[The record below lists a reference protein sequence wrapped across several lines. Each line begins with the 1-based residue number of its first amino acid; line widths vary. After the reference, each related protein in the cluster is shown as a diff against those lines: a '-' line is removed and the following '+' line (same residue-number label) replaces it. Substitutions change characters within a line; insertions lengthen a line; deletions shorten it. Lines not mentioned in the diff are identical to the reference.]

1 MEQIMKVQHT
11 KFSSKEFLRFR
22 RPEKFS
28 DSTIRETG
36 SLDRV
41 VLEHFLS
48 TLNTRNQELQ
58 FEDFSKKICEK
69 IICPNLLEQT
79 GPVAGGDGKTD
90 TQTFPVSEQSKLLWF
105 EGINET
111 SNKDRWAFAV
121 STRKDWKKKCYED
134 VFKIK
139 ETERGYSKIFCVT
152 NQSAKS
158 NIRSEVEDTLKTQTG
173 IDVRVLDI
181 NWLLD
186 QIYKNHFEQLA
197 IETLSI
203 PTQYKR
209 EVIFGENDYKKQ
221 KRYDEITEY
230 IRDNVNPAEISYEQV
245 DLFLEIAELS
255 AELEKSLIET
265 QGLFDRAIRIAKIFG
280 TNQQL
285 LDSYYHYAWKSHFW
299 MEDFNLFEENLKLA
313 YDCISSST
321 NSSKWEK
328 ILNLVTV
335 HRSYIKLNNV
345 TPTIDI
351 ESIER
356 NMLSQL
362 DKIAEDESRLSNS
375 LTAQTHKALYKM
387 TTFSNVEDAA
397 PVFEELHNI
406 IKKSENLIGYP
417 FEKNFHL
424 LNELDDIFSNVDAY
438 EKLLD
443 YMTEQSTQRDGDIKG
458 ALLNL
463 RRGVKRIQNGHYYQA
478 IKYLGKSLIPL
489 YKEESRDKL
498 ILALKAIAYA
508 YESIGLLWS
517 SRFCLLL
524 SASLI
529 TDNYWKYDELS
540 LKQVE
545 IYYHLCLVEIKLGK
559 LAHAILWYE
568 LFLIVNQNISNSYF
582 GEKENQQID
591 LYISKLILNTDLKEI
606 KHQTNIP
613 DELDR
618 LGLFLSSGCLKYSLG
633 YIDDFEREYETTAD
647 NGHDNFLQKVRDFDT
662 GFNNEYIIEYQQKR
676 GLYKSFILGCTIEI
690 SFPNRSPFT
699 EFSANF
705 LALLE
710 GVFAT
715 CAVDNMYFKEAFLII
730 EIIADDDDNLSL
742 SHEINSDEGKLN
754 LTINCSGFDTSH
766 FRIDDQQKV
775 TEEFKKIVFD
785 LIPELF
791 VIKGTKYIEKMIF
804 EDAAFDRAIS
814 FGACIK
820 AIENILGNDIDQ
832 QIKKIYSTNNEKKSY
847 PLLRNKCWDNEFP
860 KVLKTD
866 VISEPI
872 FGKGKIPE
880 EKLSTEDI
888 THKDYFIQNLIKP
901 RLWDKT
907 RWQGVRFVQFKSCYL
922 GLYLLFE
929 DANAGEDIFKDLIS
943 SVGLSDSKSRLRV
956 CIVKGISVK
965 NPAHYRVLISEN
977 MKNTPMTKRVTM
989 ISRINTMTPDDN
1001 INLDRFLAAYHSYGK
1016 FYLGCDAMLK
1026 SITTDSPRKDSLGIE
1041 MSALDIRWAWEIG
1054 LNDVD
1059 CIGINLDE
1067 DDPYIPDDVVK
1078 IPLLE
1083 LINTK

>member
-1 MEQIMKVQHT
+1 MNVKHT
-11 KFSSKEFLRFR
+11 KFSPKEFLKRR

-28 DSTIRETG
+28 DSSIRETG

-48 TLNTRNQELQ
+48 TLNIRNQELQ
-58 FEDFSKKICEK
+58 FEDFAKKICEK

-105 EGINET
+105 EGVNET
-111 SNKDRWAFAV
+111 SNKERWAFAV
-121 STRKDWKKKCYED
+121 STRKDWKKKCNED
-134 VFKIK
+134 VLKIK

-158 NIRSEVEDTLKTQTG
+158 NIRSVVEDTLKTQTG

-203 PTQYKR
+203 PTQYRR

-221 KRYDEITEY
+221 KRYDEIVQF
-230 IRDNVNPAEISYEQV
+230 IRDNVNPSEILFDQV

-265 QGLFDRAIRIAKIFG
+265 QGLFDRAIRIAKKFG

-285 LDSYYHYAWKSHFW
+285 LNAYYQYSWKSLFW
-299 MEDFNLFEENLKLA
+299 MEDFNLFEENLQLA
-313 YDCISSST
+313 FNCVASST
-321 NSSKWEK
+321 NASKWEK

-335 HRSYIKLNNV
+335 HRSYIKLNNA

-362 DKIAEDESRLSNS
+362 DEIAKDESRPSNS
-375 LTAQTHKALYKM
+375 LTAQTHKTLYKI
-387 TTFSNVEDAA
+387 TTISNVKDAS
-397 PVFEELHNI
+397 PMFEELHNI
-406 IKKSENLIGYP
+406 FKHSENLIGYP

-424 LNELDDIFSNVDAY
+424 LNELDDIFFDVDAY
-438 EKLLD
+438 DKLLD
-443 YMTEQSTQRDGDIKG
+443 YMTEQSIQRDGDIKG

-463 RRGVKRIQNGHYYQA
+463 RRGINSIQNGHYYQA
-478 IKYLGKSLIPL
+478 IKHLGKSLIPL

-517 SRFCLLL
+517 SRSCSLL

-529 TDNYWKYDELS
+529 TDNYWKYDEIS

-545 IYYHLCLVEIKLGK
+545 IYYQLCLVEIKLGK

-568 LFLIVNQNISNSYF
+568 LFLIVNQNICNSYF
-582 GEKENQQID
+582 GKKENQQID

-606 KHQTNIP
+606 KHQSNIP
-613 DELDR
+613 DELNR
-618 LGLFLSSGCLKYSLG
+618 LGLFVSSRCLKYSLG
-633 YIDDFEREYETTAD
+633 HIEDFEHEYETIAD
-647 NGHDNFLQKVRDFDT
+647 QDLDNFLQKVRDFDT
-662 GFNNEYIIEYQQKR
+662 GLCSEYIIEYQQKR
-676 GLYKSFILGCTIEI
+676 GLYKSFILGCAIEI

-699 EFSANF
+699 EFSANV

-710 GVFAT
+710 GAFAT
-715 CAVDNMYFKEAFLII
+715 CAIDNMHLKEPFLVI

-742 SHEINSDEGKLN
+742 SHEINSDDGKLN
-754 LTINCSGFDTSH
+754 LTINCSGFDISL
-766 FRIDDQQKV
+766 FSIDDQKKV
-775 TEEFKKIVFD
+775 TKEFEKMIFD
-785 LIPELF
+785 LLPELF
-791 VIKGTKYIEKMIF
+791 VIKNTKYIEKMIF
-804 EDAAFDRAIS
+804 EDASLDRAIS
-814 FGACIK
+814 FGSCIK

-832 QIKKIYSTNNEKKSY
+832 QIKKIYSTNDEKESY
-847 PLLRNKCWDNEFP
+847 PLLRNKSWDDDFP
-860 KVLKTD
+860 KLLKTD
-866 VISEPI
+866 IVSAPI
-872 FGKGKIPE
+872 AGKGKIPE
-880 EKLSTEDI
+880 EILITEDI
-888 THKDYFIQNLIKP
+888 THKDYAIQSLIKP

-907 RWQGVRFVQFKSCYL
+907 HWQGVGFVQFKSCYP
-922 GLYLLFE
+922 GLYLLFK
-929 DANAGEDIFKDLIS
+929 DTRAGEDIFKDLIS

-956 CIVKGISVK
+956 CIVKGISAK

-977 MKNTPMTKRVTM
+977 MNSIPMTKRVTM
-989 ISRINTMTPDDN
+989 ISRINTMTPDN
-1001 INLDRFLAAYHSYGK
+1001 NVNLDRFLAAYHSYGK
-1016 FYLGCDAMLK
+1016 FYLGCDAMLNG
-1026 SITTDSPRKDSLGIE
+1026 ITTDSPRKDSLGIE
-1041 MSALDIRWAWEIG
+1041 MSTLDIRWAWEIG

-1059 CIGINLDE
+1059 IIGVNLKD
-1067 DDPYIPDDVVK
+1067 DDPYIPDDVADV
-1078 IPLLE
+1078 PLLE

>member
-1 MEQIMKVQHT
+1 MKEQHT
-11 KFSSKEFLRFR
+11 KFSSKEFLRRR
-22 RPEKFS
+22 RPEQFS

-58 FEDFSKKICEK
+58 FEGFVKKICEK

-90 TQTFPVSEQSKLLWF
+90 TQTFPVSEQNKLLWF
-105 EGINET
+105 EGMNET
-111 SNKDRWAFAV
+111 SNKERWAFAV
-121 STRKDWKKKCYED
+121 STRKDWKKKCNED
-134 VFKIK
+134 VLKIK
-139 ETERGYSKIFCVT
+139 ETKRGYSKIFCVT

-158 NIRSEVEDTLKTQTG
+158 NMRSEVEDTLKIQTG

-221 KRYDEITEY
+221 KRYDEIAEY
-230 IRDNVNPAEISYEQV
+230 IRDNVNPSEILFDQV

-255 AELEKSLIET
+255 AELEKSLNET
-265 QGLFDRAIRIAKIFG
+265 QGLFDRAIKIAKKFG

-285 LDSYYHYAWKSHFW
+285 LNAYYQYSWKSHFW
-299 MEDFNLFEENLKLA
+299 MEDFNLFEENLQLA
-313 YDCISSST
+313 YDCIASST

-328 ILNLVTV
+328 ILDLVFV
-335 HRSYIKLNNV
+335 HRGYIKLTNT

-356 NMLSQL
+356 NMLFQL
-362 DKIAEDESRLSNS
+362 DKIAQDESRPSNS
-375 LTAQTHKALYKM
+375 LTAQTHKALHKI
-387 TTFSNVEDAA
+387 TTFSNNVENAA

-424 LNELDDIFSNVDAY
+424 LNQLDDIFFNVDAY

-443 YMTEQSTQRDGDIKG
+443 YMTEQSIQRDGDIKG

-463 RRGVKRIQNGHYYQA
+463 RRGINSIQNGHYYQA
-478 IKYLGKSLIPL
+478 IKHLGKSLIPL

-517 SRFCLLL
+517 SRSCSLL

-529 TDNYWKYDELS
+529 TDNYWKYDEIS

-545 IYYHLCLVEIKLGK
+545 IYYQLCLVEIKLGK

-568 LFLIVNQNISNSYF
+568 LFLIVNQNICNSYF
-582 GEKENQQID
+582 GKKENQQID
-591 LYISKLILNTDLKEI
+591 LYISKLILNADLKEI
-606 KHQTNIP
+606 EHQSNIP
-613 DELDR
+613 DELNR
-618 LGLFLSSGCLKYSLG
+618 LGLFVSSGCLKYSLG
-633 YIDDFEREYETTAD
+633 HIEDFEHEYETIAD
-647 NGHDNFLQKVRDFDT
+647 QDYDDFLLKVRDFDT
-662 GFNNEYIIEYQQKR
+662 GFSSEYIIGYQQKR
-676 GLYKSFILGCTIEI
+676 GLYKSFILGCIIEI

-699 EFSANF
+699 EFSANV

-710 GVFAT
+710 GAFAT
-715 CAVDNMYFKEAFLII
+715 CAVDNMHLKEAFLVI

-742 SHEINSDEGKLN
+742 SHEINSDDGKLN
-754 LTINCSGFDTSH
+754 LTINCSGFDISL
-766 FRIDDQQKV
+766 FSIDDQEKV
-775 TEEFKKIVFD
+775 TKEFEKMVFD
-785 LIPELF
+785 LLPELF
-791 VIKGTKYIEKMIF
+791 VIKNTEYIEKMIF
-804 EDAAFDRAIS
+804 EDASFERAIS
-814 FGACIK
+814 IGSCIK

-832 QIKKIYSTNNEKKSY
+832 QIKKIYSTNDEKKSY
-847 PLLRNKCWDNEFP
+847 PLLRNKSWDDDFP

-866 VISEPI
+866 VVSDPI
-872 FGKGKIPE
+872 ADKGKIPDE
-880 EKLSTEDI
+880 ILITEDI
-888 THKDYFIQNLIKP
+888 THKDYAIQSLIKP

-907 RWQGVRFVQFKSCYL
+907 RWQGVGFVQFKSCYP
-922 GLYLLFE
+922 GLYLSFK
-929 DANAGEDIFKDLIS
+929 DTRAGEDIFKDLIS
-943 SVGLSDSKSRLRV
+943 SVGLSDSKCRLRV
-956 CIVKGISVK
+956 SIVKGISVK

-977 MKNTPMTKRVTM
+977 INSNPMNKRITM
-989 ISRINTMTPDDN
+989 ISRINTMTPNDN
-1001 INLDRFLAAYHSYGK
+1001 VNLDKFLAAYHSCGK
-1016 FYLGCDAMLK
+1016 FYLGCDAMLNG
-1026 SITTDSPRKDSLGIE
+1026 ITNDTPRKDSLGIE
-1041 MSALDIRWAWEIG
+1041 MSRLNIRWAWQIG

-1059 CIGINLDE
+1059 CIGVNLE
-1067 DDPYIPDDVVK
+1067 HDDPYIPDDVTDV
-1078 IPLLE
+1078 PLLA

>member
-1 MEQIMKVQHT
+1 MNVKHT
-11 KFSSKEFLRFR
+11 KFSPKDFLKRR

-28 DSTIRETG
+28 DSSIRETG

-48 TLNTRNQELQ
+48 TLNIRNQELQ
-58 FEDFSKKICEK
+58 FEDFAKKICEK

-105 EGINET
+105 EGVNET
-111 SNKDRWAFAV
+111 SNKERWAFAV
-121 STRKDWKKKCYED
+121 STRKDWKKKCNED
-134 VFKIK
+134 VLKIK

-158 NIRSEVEDTLKTQTG
+158 NIRSVVEDTLKTQTG

-203 PTQYKR
+203 PTQYRR

-221 KRYDEITEY
+221 KRYDEIVQF
-230 IRDNVNPAEISYEQV
+230 IRDNVNPSEILFDQV

-265 QGLFDRAIRIAKIFG
+265 QGLFDRAIRIAKKFG

-285 LDSYYHYAWKSHFW
+285 LNAYYQYSWKSLFW
-299 MEDFNLFEENLKLA
+299 MEDFNLFEENLQLA
-313 YDCISSST
+313 FNCVASST
-321 NSSKWEK
+321 NASKWEK

-335 HRSYIKLNNV
+335 HRSYIKLNNA

-362 DKIAEDESRLSNS
+362 DEIAKDESRPSNS
-375 LTAQTHKALYKM
+375 LTAQTHKTLYKI
-387 TTFSNVEDAA
+387 TTISNVKDAS
-397 PVFEELHNI
+397 PMFEELHNI
-406 IKKSENLIGYP
+406 FKHSENLIGYP

-424 LNELDDIFSNVDAY
+424 LNELDDIFFDVDAY
-438 EKLLD
+438 DKLLD
-443 YMTEQSTQRDGDIKG
+443 YMTEQSIQRDGDIKG

-463 RRGVKRIQNGHYYQA
+463 RRGINSIQNGHYYQA
-478 IKYLGKSLIPL
+478 IKHLGKSLIPL

-517 SRFCLLL
+517 SRSCLLL

-529 TDNYWKYDELS
+529 TDNFWEYDEIS
-540 LKQVE
+540 LKPVE
-545 IYYHLCLVEIKLGK
+545 IYYQLCLVEIKLGK

-568 LFLIVNQNISNSYF
+568 LFLIVNKNINNSYF
-582 GEKENQQID
+582 GKKENQQID

-606 KHQTNIP
+606 KHQSNIP
-613 DELDR
+613 DELNR
-618 LGLFLSSGCLKYSLG
+618 LGLFVSSRCLKYSLG
-633 YIDDFEREYETTAD
+633 HIEDFEHEYETIAD
-647 NGHDNFLQKVRDFDT
+647 QDLDNFLQKVRDFDT
-662 GFNNEYIIEYQQKR
+662 GFCSEYIIEYQQKR
-676 GLYKSFILGCTIEI
+676 GLYKSFILGCAIEI

-699 EFSANF
+699 EFSANV

-710 GVFAT
+710 GAFAT
-715 CAVDNMYFKEAFLII
+715 CAIDNMHLKEPFLVI

-742 SHEINSDEGKLN
+742 SHEINSDDGKLN
-754 LTINCSGFDTSH
+754 LTINCSGFDISL
-766 FRIDDQQKV
+766 FSIDDQKKV
-775 TEEFKKIVFD
+775 TKEFEKMIFD
-785 LIPELF
+785 LLPELF
-791 VIKGTKYIEKMIF
+791 VIKNTKYIEKMIF
-804 EDAAFDRAIS
+804 EDASLDRAIS
-814 FGACIK
+814 FGSCIK

-832 QIKKIYSTNNEKKSY
+832 QIKKIYSTNDEKESY
-847 PLLRNKCWDNEFP
+847 PLLRNKSWDDDFP
-860 KVLKTD
+860 KLLKTD
-866 VISEPI
+866 IVSAPI
-872 FGKGKIPE
+872 AGKGKIPE
-880 EKLSTEDI
+880 EILITEDI
-888 THKDYFIQNLIKP
+888 THKDYAIQSLIKP

-907 RWQGVRFVQFKSCYL
+907 HWQGVGFVQFKSCYP
-922 GLYLLFE
+922 GLYLLFK
-929 DANAGEDIFKDLIS
+929 DTRAGEDIFKDLIS

-956 CIVKGISVK
+956 CIVKGISAK

-977 MKNTPMTKRVTM
+977 MNSIPMTKRVTM
-989 ISRINTMTPDDN
+989 ISRINTMTPDN
-1001 INLDRFLAAYHSYGK
+1001 NVNLDRFLAAYHSYGK
-1016 FYLGCDAMLK
+1016 FYLGCDAMLNG
-1026 SITTDSPRKDSLGIE
+1026 ITTDSPRKDSLGIE
-1041 MSALDIRWAWEIG
+1041 MSTLDIRWAWEIG

-1059 CIGINLDE
+1059 IIGVNLKD
-1067 DDPYIPDDVVK
+1067 DDPYIPDDVADV
-1078 IPLLE
+1078 PLLE

>member
-1 MEQIMKVQHT
+1 MNVKHT
-11 KFSSKEFLRFR
+11 KFSPKEFLKRR

-28 DSTIRETG
+28 DSSIRETG

-48 TLNTRNQELQ
+48 TLNIRNQELQ
-58 FEDFSKKICEK
+58 FEDFAKKICEK

-105 EGINET
+105 EGVNET
-111 SNKDRWAFAV
+111 SNKERWAFAV
-121 STRKDWKKKCYED
+121 STRKDWKKKCNED
-134 VFKIK
+134 VLKIK

-158 NIRSEVEDTLKTQTG
+158 NIRSVVEDTLKTQTG

-203 PTQYKR
+203 PTQYRR

-221 KRYDEITEY
+221 KRYDEIVQF
-230 IRDNVNPAEISYEQV
+230 IRDNVNPSEILFDQV

-265 QGLFDRAIRIAKIFG
+265 QGLFDRAIRIAKKFG

-285 LDSYYHYAWKSHFW
+285 LNAYYQYSWKSLFW
-299 MEDFNLFEENLKLA
+299 MEDFNLFEENLQLA
-313 YDCISSST
+313 FNCVASST
-321 NSSKWEK
+321 NASKWEK

-335 HRSYIKLNNV
+335 HRSYIKLNNA

-362 DKIAEDESRLSNS
+362 DEIAKDESRPSNS
-375 LTAQTHKALYKM
+375 LTAQTHKTLYKI
-387 TTFSNVEDAA
+387 TTISNVKDAS
-397 PVFEELHNI
+397 PMFEELHNI
-406 IKKSENLIGYP
+406 FKHSENLIGYP

-424 LNELDDIFSNVDAY
+424 LNELDDIFFDVDAY
-438 EKLLD
+438 DKLLD
-443 YMTEQSTQRDGDIKG
+443 YMTEQSIQRDGDIKG

-463 RRGVKRIQNGHYYQA
+463 RRGINSIQNDHYYQA
-478 IKYLGKSLIPL
+478 IKHLGKSLIPL

-517 SRFCLLL
+517 SRSCLLL

-529 TDNYWKYDELS
+529 TDNFWEYDEIS
-540 LKQVE
+540 LKPVE
-545 IYYHLCLVEIKLGK
+545 IYYQLCLVEIKLGK

-568 LFLIVNQNISNSYF
+568 LFLIVNKNINNSYF
-582 GEKENQQID
+582 GKKENQQID

-606 KHQTNIP
+606 KHQSNIP
-613 DELDR
+613 DELNR
-618 LGLFLSSGCLKYSLG
+618 LGLFVSSRCLKYSLG
-633 YIDDFEREYETTAD
+633 HIEDFEHEYETIAD
-647 NGHDNFLQKVRDFDT
+647 QDLDNFLQKVRDFDT
-662 GFNNEYIIEYQQKR
+662 GFCSEYIIEYQQKR
-676 GLYKSFILGCTIEI
+676 GLYKSFILGCAIEI

-699 EFSANF
+699 EFSANV

-710 GVFAT
+710 GAFAT
-715 CAVDNMYFKEAFLII
+715 CAIDNMHLKEPFLVI

-742 SHEINSDEGKLN
+742 SHEINSDDGKLN
-754 LTINCSGFDTSH
+754 LTINCSGFDISL
-766 FRIDDQQKV
+766 FSIDDQKKV
-775 TEEFKKIVFD
+775 TKEFEKMIFD
-785 LIPELF
+785 LLPELF
-791 VIKGTKYIEKMIF
+791 VIKNTKYIEKMIF
-804 EDAAFDRAIS
+804 EDASLDRAIS
-814 FGACIK
+814 FGSCIK

-832 QIKKIYSTNNEKKSY
+832 QIKKIYSTNDEKESY
-847 PLLRNKCWDNEFP
+847 PLLRNKSWDDDFP
-860 KVLKTD
+860 KLLKTD
-866 VISEPI
+866 IVSAPI
-872 FGKGKIPE
+872 AGKGKIPE
-880 EKLSTEDI
+880 EILITEDI
-888 THKDYFIQNLIKP
+888 THKDYAIQSLIKP

-907 RWQGVRFVQFKSCYL
+907 HWQGVGFVQFKSCYP
-922 GLYLLFE
+922 GLYLLFK
-929 DANAGEDIFKDLIS
+929 DTRAGEDIFKDLIS

-956 CIVKGISVK
+956 CIVKGISAK

-977 MKNTPMTKRVTM
+977 MNSIPMTKRVTM
-989 ISRINTMTPDDN
+989 ISRINTMTPDN
-1001 INLDRFLAAYHSYGK
+1001 NVNLDRFLAAYHSYGK
-1016 FYLGCDAMLK
+1016 FYLGCDAMLNG
-1026 SITTDSPRKDSLGIE
+1026 ITTDSPRKDSLGIE
-1041 MSALDIRWAWEIG
+1041 MSTLDIRWAWEIG

-1059 CIGINLDE
+1059 IIGVNLKD
-1067 DDPYIPDDVVK
+1067 DDPYIPDDVADV
-1078 IPLLE
+1078 PLLE